1 MTLNEEKIGQVL
13 ILGLAGDIDLAGAK
27 IFRERIVQ
35 VLDRGEQAL
44 LIDFTDV
51 TYINSTGL
59 SVLILAAN
67 RMGGASGKLA
77 LTGVTDSIQRVL
89 KITGLTSLFTI
100 LPTKAEALA
109 SFAQ

>member
-1 MTLNEEKIGQVL
+1 MTLNEEKLGHVL
-13 ILGLAGDIDLAGAK
+13 VLNLAGDIDLTGAK
-27 IFRERIVQ
+27 LFRERIVQ

-59 SVLILAAN
+59 SVLILAAK
-67 RMGGASGKLA
+67 RLGGSNGKLA

-89 KITGLTSLFTI
+89 KITGLTSLFAI
-100 LPTKAEALA
+100 LPTRVEALA
-109 SFAQ
+109 LLAV